1 MAKVKNVLRQPLVV
15 NVSEKESIHFLAKK
29 SLEVNDEFL
38 ATAEFQ
44 NHINKGNLV
53 VIRIG

>member
-15 NVSEKESIHFLAKK
+15 NVGGNEAVHFLSKQVK
-29 SLEVNDEFL
+29 DVQDEYL
-38 ATAEFQ
+38 ASEEFQ
-44 NHINKGNLV
+44 NHISKGNIV